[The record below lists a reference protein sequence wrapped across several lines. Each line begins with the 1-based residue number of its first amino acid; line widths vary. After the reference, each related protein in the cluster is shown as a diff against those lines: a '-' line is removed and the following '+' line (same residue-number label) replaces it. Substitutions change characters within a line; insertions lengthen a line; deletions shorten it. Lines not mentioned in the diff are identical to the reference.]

1 MGSSDSSCCGAHSGP
16 VKFDPFNSNNIR
28 TTGRTNSNQST
39 EFSILNAENAVKINN
54 VDEECNEAPVKQNK
68 KQDSPDDINDTYN
81 QFNTQNVNNNN
92 ENLPDN
98 PAYFLTKTTS
108 HIDYLLDKDAAEK
121 NDAESEYDSI
131 SDLSDDFNEEG
142 GTMDFQKKTKSKS
155 HKKILRYKSK
165 ANWDTVA
172 LDQHENDMMAQ
183 IR

>member
-92 ENLPDN
+92 DYLPDD
-98 PAYFLTKTTS
+98 PTTIDFLTESTS
-108 HIDYLLDKDAAEK
+108 HIDYLLDKDAVGKHE
-121 NDAESEYDSI
+121 AESDE
-131 SDLSDDFNEEG
+131 
-142 GTMDFQKKTKSKS
+142 
-155 HKKILRYKSK
+155 
-165 ANWDTVA
+165 
-172 LDQHENDMMAQ
+172 
-183 IR
+183 

>member
-1 MGSSDSSCCGAHSGP
+1 MGNGCCSGIRKSMESDDLLENEIKKKQKHS
-16 VKFDPFNSNNIR
+16 
-28 TTGRTNSNQST
+28 
-39 EFSILNAENAVKINN
+39 AKINN
-54 VDEECNEAPVKQNK
+54 LDEECNEAPVKQNK
-68 KQDSPDDINDTYN
+68 KQDSPDDINDKYN

-92 ENLPDN
+92 DYLPDD
-98 PAYFLTKTTS
+98 PTTIDFLTESTS
-108 HIDYLLDKDAAEK
+108 HIDYLLDKDAVGKHE
-121 NDAESEYDSI
+121 AESDEDSI